1 MKKIWLVLFLIIIFA
16 ILVVKCGKINEYTTY
31 SVLNGTSFS
40 FANVVGFYNQDFK
53 EMVDEVEL
61 GTLRPNDESESVS
74 FDYTHLTIMVQF
86 IDGSICMILP
96 AFRINEK
103 EHNTIEILN
112 TDQLICD

>member
-16 ILVVKCGKINEYTTY
+16 ILVIKCGEIEEDTTY
-31 SVLNGTSFS
+31 SVVNKTSFS
-40 FANVVGFYNQDFK
+40 FTNVVGFYNQDFE

-61 GTLRPNDESESVS
+61 GSLRPDDESESIN

-103 EHNTIEILN
+103 EHNIIEILN
-112 TDQLICD
+112 TDRLICD